1 MSIPVLWLKEC
12 AMFCLLNS
20 NNKYA
25 NRNIVC
31 ELKYFPAIG
40 DFYHLVIT
48 FANSLDTCQDRQ
60 NITSDLD
67 STRLPLCDYE
77 MSNGM
82 RIPTMW

>member
-31 ELKYFPAIG
+31 ELKSFPAIG
-40 DFYHLVIT
+40 DFYHL
-48 FANSLDTCQDRQ
+48 NSLDTCQDRQ
-60 NITSDLD
+60 NIGSDLD
-67 STRLPLCDYE
+67 STRLAVCLCL
-77 MSNGM
+77 
-82 RIPTMW
+82 